1 MSYAVTL
8 NGIGLTNEPKGL
20 ELESAIQIVRDRN
33 IPGLFTTLISDLEF
47 WGDGYDVLLAAVQ
60 GVGICE
66 SIPITIVEDCEV
78 NGINF
83 EGLIFLSDID
93 LDLFKCTA
101 TASAEDNSLASLVL
115 RLKDTKVR
123 VNSGFTLN
131 GLVLTDIGSN
141 IGGKTWY
148 TLEELFQHTISY
160 ITDNELTVNTGVIF
174 GTNFLPSDAGITVL
188 TTTSLAGTILLNY
201 TDPVGIPVDRS
212 IAIPFEQTID
222 QIAEKIALSLADETL
237 NNLGRQAIVP
247 YFIDRLGAV
256 IILVSFPSFSG
267 LTVDMGGTGTVL
279 VGVTA
284 GSYGLNNVVI
294 TPGSNLNAA
303 APQDWTISFQN
314 VVSIGAYYNLSF
326 EFRDTDSVQELF
338 IDHESAFFVN
348 TPLFTIGGAKI
359 MQSQTAPFS
368 FGSLQYNQQAEDV
381 ELLLFKE
388 RSYVSYSCVNSDIN
402 IAAAASPYLL
412 EVDADA
418 QSDKYYLAEVVGGS
432 IASYQTSYYNGA
444 TIILGKLYRSGSI
457 LNTYVAKNYS
467 NRAPLGLTF
476 EGVTVTNDYPIKI
489 TKSITFDYPITRANL
504 KAMNDNKKGYIT
516 VNGINGWINNVT
528 SSLKTGLTQFE
539 LITE

>member
-101 TASAEDNSLASLVL
+101 KASAEDNSLASLVL

-131 GLVLTDIGSN
+131 GLVLADIGSN

-174 GTNFLPSDAGITVL
+174 DSNFAQSVFLIEIL
-188 TTTSLAGTILLNY
+188 TTTGVAGTILLNY

-212 IAIPFEQTID
+212 IAIPIGQTID
-222 QIAEKIALSLADETL
+222 QIGTKIALSIVDETL

-247 YFIDRLGAV
+247 YAISAPGSEVYLT
-256 IILVSFPSFSG
+256 SFPSMTG
-267 LTVDMGGTGTVL
+267 LTVDMGGTGTASIQQ
-279 VGVTA
+279 TP

-294 TPGSNLNAA
+294 TPGSNLNTTD
-303 APQDWTISFQN
+303 PQDWTISFQN

-326 EFRDTDSVQELF
+326 EFTKTDSVQELF

-412 EVDADA
+412 EVDTDA
-418 QSDKYYLAEVVGGS
+418 QSDKYYLAEVVGGF
-432 IASYQTSYYNGA
+432 IAEYQANYYDGA
-444 TIILGKLYRSGSI
+444 TIISGKLYRSGSI

-489 TKSITFDYPITRANL
+489 AKSITFDYPITRANL